1 MAAAG
6 STTSPSVVGRRFFA
20 TATVVAVLLGL
31 LGDPHWF
38 AASGAFGVAWWAWD
52 AIWENVLAPIGG
64 WFTGMLAGTSGV
76 EVPPDLTVDDTI
88 RLLEGHLSAEAVPR
102 HVQIQSALRL
112 AEIYRL
118 SVTSDTAPAARCG
131 IIRITRGITTTQRQD
146 YYQLWVSSANALQ
159 TGTYTLTVVK

>member
-1 MAAAG
+1 MPAFGPAP
-6 STTSPSVVGRRFFA
+6 SPGVVGRRFFA
-20 TATVVAVLLGL
+20 TATVVALVLGL

-118 SVTSDTAPAARCG
+118 SKQDPERARDVIARVRSRWPDAPELQRIDPRQGDGTANG
-131 IIRITRGITTTQRQD
+131 
-146 YYQLWVSSANALQ
+146 S
-159 TGTYTLTVVK
+159 